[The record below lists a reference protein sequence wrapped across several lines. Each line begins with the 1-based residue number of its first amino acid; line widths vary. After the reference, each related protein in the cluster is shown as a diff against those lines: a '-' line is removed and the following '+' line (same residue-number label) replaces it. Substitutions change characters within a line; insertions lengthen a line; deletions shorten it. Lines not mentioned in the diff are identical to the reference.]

1 VEDDGLVGEGDE
13 GLGVGEGEGTE
24 TGTKAARVRSGI
36 SLHAS
41 RDAVQDSR
49 GYGNTGRRGE
59 EDGPADEDECLEFSG
74 HLDRY
79 VT

>member
-1 VEDDGLVGEGDE
+1 MEDDGLVRKGDE

-24 TGTKAARVRSGI
+24 TGTEAARVDSGI

-41 RDAVQDSR
+41 PRCSAGSARVR
-49 GYGNTGRRGE
+49 ERWARRRR
-59 EDGPADEDECLEFSG
+59 DGPADEDECLEFSG

-79 VT
+79 VR